1 MIFLTLSEI
10 FVLTGAA
17 LLKTRNQAPSW
28 PNLMDP
34 AVCLQKLTPQTWG
47 SSAVS
52 LATLELL
59 SETGQG
65 FVGSPEDKWSCA
77 HPVLALFPAFL
88 AQNSETLFL
97 LPSGVSPGLVLSQ

>member
-17 LLKTRNQAPSW
+17 LLKTRNQPS
-28 PNLMDP
+28 LMDP
-34 AVCLQKLTPQTWG
+34 AVCLQKLTPQTWR

-52 LATLELL
+52 LATCELL

-65 FVGSPEDKWSCA
+65 LLGSPEDKWSCA
-77 HPVLALFPAFL
+77 GPVLALFPAFL
-88 AQNSETLFL
+88 AQNSRTLSL